1 MSDRPTPI
9 TDAAKKHCAHK
20 LPLDLWADYMAGAC
34 VNLERQLA
42 EAREQ
47 RDRLADAITAWNE
60 SLDLCECDYGC
71 DGRMPLQGEKCAKC
85 LLWGEVL
92 AAIAAVVKR
101 RHRRLPHSNLNTS
114 KQLNQ
119 HATH

>member
-1 MSDRPTPI
+1 MSDRPTPV
-9 TDAAKKHCAHK
+9 TDGIRMRLIGDTEGLCRALVKNSN
-20 LPLDLWADYMAGAC
+20 D
-34 VNLERQLA
+34 LERQLA